1 VLALFDVPN
10 NWGKV
15 PVQCAHCNS
24 LFFKTL
30 EVRISKASELLY
42 KKRCKR
48 CKRKTF
54 FRRDLLNALLKP
66 LSWID
71 WQAGQKVSVGGY
83 RAQVFVSEYTRKM
96 SRSSDRQNWYLQ
108 QLQHAKEQTSDS
120 ETAKT
125 AG

>member
-1 VLALFDVPN
+1 M
-10 NWGKV
+10 
-15 PVQCAHCNS
+15 QCAHCNS

-30 EVRISKASELLY
+30 EVRVSKASEVLY

-48 CKRKTF
+48 CKRKAL
-54 FRRDLLNALLKP
+54 FRKDLLNALLKP
-66 LSWID
+66 LSLTD

-83 RAQVFVSEYTRKM
+83 RAQIFVSEYTRKM
-96 SRSSDRQNWYLQ
+96 SGPSDRQALYLQ
-108 QLQHAKEQTSDS
+108 KIQHAKEHIHDT